1 MNGWF
6 RGITGTVEHLL
17 FRPKQHIL
25 VRVESIDATELK
37 TNLGGV
43 LARAAV
49 DKLAIRRHGRVVAY
63 LVPAHEFEAPRNKRR
78 PKLAPIRKSLSRSEE
93 ERLLE
98 LAASG
103 DTRPSRWRRAGDP
116 QLLAGVAALMGSL
129 DLGPRERLFALAEH
143 LWPGMSTLEVAN
155 EWLLHAPV
163 KADRFVPM
171 LRARLAQR
179 EKQA

>member
-1 MNGWF
+1 MDA
-6 RGITGTVEHLL
+6 
-17 FRPKQHIL
+17 
-25 VRVESIDATELK
+25 IDSTHLK
-37 TNLGGV
+37 TNLGDV

-49 DKLAIRRHGRVVAY
+49 NTLAIRKHGRVVAY
-63 LVPAHEFEAPRNKRR
+63 LVPARQFEAPRKRR
-78 PKLAPIRKSLSRSEE
+78 KTKLASMPKSLSRAEE

-116 QLLAGVAALMGSL
+116 QLLAGVAVLMGSL

-143 LWPGMSTLEVAN
+143 LWPGMSTLGVAN
-155 EWLLHAPV
+155 EWLRGTPV

-171 LRARLAQR
+171 LRARLAQEAR
-179 EKQA
+179 RA

>member
-1 MNGWF
+1 LD
-6 RGITGTVEHLL
+6 E
-17 FRPKQHIL
+17 
-25 VRVESIDATELK
+25 IDATELK
-37 TNLGGV
+37 TNLGDV

-49 DKLAIRRHGRVVAY
+49 DTLAIRRHGRVVAY
-63 LVPAHEFEAPRNKRR
+63 LVPARQFEAPRKERKT
-78 PKLAPIRKSLSRSEE
+78 KLASMPKSLSRSEE

-116 QLLAGVAALMGSL
+116 QLLAGVAVLMGSL

-143 LWPGMSTLEVAN
+143 LWPGMSALEVAN
-155 EWLLHAPV
+155 EWLRRTPV

-171 LRARLAQR
+171 LRARLAQEAR
-179 EKQA
+179 LA

>member
-1 MNGWF
+1 MNT
-6 RGITGTVEHLL
+6 IA
-17 FRPKQHIL
+17 
-25 VRVESIDATELK
+25 ATELK

-49 DKLAIRRHGRVVAY
+49 DKLAILKHGRVVAY
-63 LVPAHEFEAPRNKRR
+63 LVPARDFEAPLKKRKR
-78 PKLAPIRKSLSRSEE
+78 KLASMPKSLTRSEE

-116 QLLAGVAALMGSL
+116 QLLAGVAVLMGSL
-129 DLGPRERLFALAEH
+129 DLGPRERLLALAEQ
-143 LWPGMSTLEVAN
+143 LWPGMSTLRVAN
-155 EWLLHAPV
+155 EWLRRSPV

-171 LRARLAQR
+171 LRARLAQY
-179 EKQA
+179 EKRA

>member
-1 MNGWF
+1 
-6 RGITGTVEHLL
+6 VD
-17 FRPKQHIL
+17 
-25 VRVESIDATELK
+25 SIDATDLK
-37 TNLGGV
+37 TNLGDV

-49 DKLAIRRHGRVVAY
+49 EALAIRRHGRVVAY
-63 LVPAHEFEAPRNKRR
+63 LVPAREFEPPRKRR
-78 PKLAPIRKSLSRSEE
+78 KAKLPSMPKSLSRSEE

-98 LAASG
+98 LAGSG

-116 QLLAGVAALMGSL
+116 QLLAGVAVLMGSL

-155 EWLLHAPV
+155 EWLRRTPV

-171 LRARLAQR
+171 LRARLAQQG
-179 EKQA
+179 KQA

>member
-1 MNGWF
+1 MQ
-6 RGITGTVEHLL
+6 T
-17 FRPKQHIL
+17 
-25 VRVESIDATELK
+25 IDATELK
-37 TNLGGV
+37 TNLGAV

-63 LVPAHEFEAPRNKRR
+63 LVPAHEVEGRRRKRGRAPM
-78 PKLAPIRKSLSRSEE
+78 PGSLSRAEE

-116 QLLAGVAALMGSL
+116 QLLAGVAALLGSL
-129 DLGPRERLFALAEH
+129 DLGNRERLLALAEQ

-155 EWLLHAPV
+155 EWLRRSPV

-171 LRARLAQR
+171 LRARLAQA
-179 EKQA
+179 KKAA